1 MFTFLWSIN
10 LDLQNCVGQS
20 HDDGTSVMSGSI
32 NRVQEPIRKISK
44 NPCLFVH
51 CYGHRL
57 TLVLVDASK
66 NISTLHNTIGI
77 LEAIYSFQLH
87 SSLRHDL
94 FIKLQEISDKTLEIP

>member
-1 MFTFLWSIN
+1 MPKQLPIMFTFLWSI
-10 LDLQNCVGQS
+10 GQS
-20 HDDGTSVMSGSI
+20 HDGTSVMSGSI
-32 NRVQEPIRKISK
+32 NRVQELIRKISK

-87 SSLRHDL
+87 SSLRHVL
-94 FIKLQEISDKTLEIP
+94 FIKLQEISDKTLIYK